1 MKFIKLGL
9 VAAALMTV
17 SGVSLAQQKDI
28 KIVDPRE
35 SPYVISPNGVVV
47 MNPFGLCWRTGFWSL
62 ERARTAKVE
71 GGHFRVRLCVRQG
84 TNAESPRYANR
95 LRHRRRRHHRRRHRR
110 HQRRLL
116 RPARR

>member
-47 MNPFGLCWRTGFWSL
+47 MNPFGLCWRTGFGASSGPG
-62 ERARTAKVE
+62 RPRSKAA
-71 GGHFRVRLCVRQG
+71 HFQSVVCA
-84 TNAESPRYANR
+84 T
-95 LRHRRRRHHRRRHRR
+95 RH
-110 HQRRLL
+110 
-116 RPARR
+116 

>member
-47 MNPFGLCWRTGFWSL
+47 MNPFGLCWRTGFWTL
-62 ERARTAKVE
+62 ERAATTKIE
-71 GGHFRVRLCVRQG
+71 GAPFPNWTVGCEPVFGVSSGPGPPRSKAAHFQSVVCA
-84 TNAESPRYANR
+84 T
-95 LRHRRRRHHRRRHRR
+95 RH
-110 HQRRLL
+110 
-116 RPARR
+116 

>member
-35 SPYVISPNGVVV
+35 SPYVIESE
-47 MNPFGLCWRTGFWSL
+47 WRCCHEPVWPVL
-62 ERARTAKVE
+62 
-71 GGHFRVRLCVRQG
+71 
-84 TNAESPRYANR
+84 ANR
-95 LRHRRRRHHRRRHRR
+95 FLE
-110 HQRRLL
+110 
-116 RPARR
+116 P

>member
-62 ERARTAKVE
+62 ERASDHQDRRAPFPN
-71 GGHFRVRLCVRQG
+71 GQSDA
-84 TNAESPRYANR
+84 NAI
-95 LRHRRRRHHRRRHRR
+95 RH
-110 HQRRLL
+110 
-116 RPARR
+116 

>member
-9 VAAALMTV
+9 VAAALMTI

-47 MNPFGLCWRTGFWSL
+47 MNPFGLCWRTGFWSV
-62 ERARTAKVE
+62 ERARSTKVE
-71 GGHFRVRLCVRQG
+71 G
-84 TNAESPRYANR
+84 SPFPSR
-95 LRHRRRRHHRRRHRR
+95 LRMR
-110 HQRRLL
+110 
-116 RPARR
+116 